1 MTTGRGLGY
10 CIAMTNAPGAAWRM
24 EEFEESMSRLSPHTR
39 RRYLFEVR
47 TFAVWLAERSV
58 STPSEIN
65 SKHIRGYQSERIY
78 EGVSKATL
86 GSFVASLRRY
96 ERFLSESGEPEV
108 AISQLSTP
116 KNVRRLPR
124 LLSEEDVAFMLGEA
138 SAGAGAKKNGLRDV
152 AILET
157 LYASGLRVSELCA
170 LTLEDLDLVSLK
182 LTVRSGKGN
191 KPRVVPMTRAAK
203 GALENYLRSEKREGG
218 TARAGGGYVF
228 LSSHGI
234 RLDPREIRRVIR
246 RAGQVVGP
254 HVLRHSFATHLLDGG
269 ADLRVVQELLGHAQ
283 LSTTQVYTHV
293 SKERLQEVHRMSHPR
308 G

>member
-1 MTTGRGLGY
+1 MTTAAG
-10 CIAMTNAPGAAWRM
+10 TAWRLD
-24 EEFEESMSRLSPHTR
+24 EFAESMSSLSPHTR
-39 RRYLFEVR
+39 RRYLYEVR
-47 TFAVWLAERSV
+47 TFAAWLAERSV
-58 STPSEIN
+58 TAPSEIN
-65 SKHIRGYQSERIY
+65 SKVIRSYQSERIY

-96 ERFLSESGEPEV
+96 ERFLSESGGPQSP
-108 AISQLSTP
+108 IPQLSTP

-124 LLSEEDVAFMLGEA
+124 LLSEEDVAYMLGEA
-138 SAGAGAKKNGLRDV
+138 SNGAGAKKHGLRDIS
-152 AILET
+152 ILET

-170 LTLEDLDLVSLK
+170 LRVEDLDLESLK

-203 GALENYLRSEKREGG
+203 RALENYLRSEKREGG
-218 TARAGGGYVF
+218 APLEGGGYVF
-228 LSSHGI
+228 LSSHGG
-234 RLDPREIRRVIR
+234 RLDPREVRRIIR